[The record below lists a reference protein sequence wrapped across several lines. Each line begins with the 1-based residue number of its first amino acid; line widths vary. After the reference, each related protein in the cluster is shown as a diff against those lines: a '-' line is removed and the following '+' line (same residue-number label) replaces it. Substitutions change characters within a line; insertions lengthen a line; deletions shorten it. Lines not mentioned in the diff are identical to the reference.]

1 MDTGFAA
8 VTSHKVEIVAA
19 VLAAGGS
26 RRLGRPKQLLPL
38 HGTTLVEAVT
48 ARVLATSAD
57 FVAVVVGA
65 QAAEVAAQVERFAV
79 EILDNADWQE
89 GIGASVRVA
98 ARWARRIGAS
108 ALLLCVVDQP
118 RLSTSHLED
127 LIDTFRQTGD
137 AVGSRYSGT
146 LGVPAIFGAASFDEL
161 EVLAGDR
168 GARALLGRAGTRIV
182 DWPDGA
188 IDIDVPAD
196 LAQL

>member
-1 MDTGFAA
+1 M
-8 VTSHKVEIVAA
+8 IVAA

-38 HGTTLVEAVT
+38 HGTTLVEAVVV
-48 ARVLATSAD
+48 RVCASSCD
-57 FVAVVVGA
+57 HVAVVVGSHA
-65 QAAEVAAQVERFAV
+65 SEVAAQVDRFPV
-79 EILDNADWQE
+79 EILENPDWQE
-89 GIGASVRVA
+89 GLGSSVRVA

-118 RLSTSHLED
+118 RLSTSHLDD

-146 LGVPAIFGAASFDEL
+146 LGVPAIFSAASFDEL
-161 EVLAGDR
+161 EALAGDR

-196 LAQL
+196 LVQLSIS